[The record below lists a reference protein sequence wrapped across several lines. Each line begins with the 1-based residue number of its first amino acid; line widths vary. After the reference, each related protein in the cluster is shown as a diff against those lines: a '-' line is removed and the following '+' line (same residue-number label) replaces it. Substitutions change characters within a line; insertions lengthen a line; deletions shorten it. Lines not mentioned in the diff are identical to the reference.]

1 MSLIPTGVKFPDKQE
16 PGKGRI
22 AEIRSIIKNIFVNV
36 VEDGWRG
43 RDIEPLKIP
52 NYKIAR
58 VPPNPNVG
66 RGKEYPNIPNCP
78 VYVVCPADF
87 PTVEYSYDGSR
98 TVFDYSK
105 SVEESQFKHFGK
117 SSAYEPK
124 AFDPTVYSAT
134 GGSFDGF
141 SAPSY
146 DNSDGTGSNGEGW
159 TALAGEN
166 GEMITETRTDI
177 HPEYVVVLLGMAGV
191 RTNQIRN
198 YHGIAV
204 VKE

>member
-1 MSLIPTGVKFPDKQE
+1 MSLKPKSIHFAGIRE
-16 PGKGRI
+16 LGKGHI
-22 AEIRSIIKNIFVNV
+22 SEIGKIVNRAFGRV
-36 VEDGWRG
+36 IEDGWRG

-58 VPPNPNVG
+58 VPSNPNLG
-66 RGKEYPNIPNCP
+66 RGKEYSDFPNCP

-117 SSAYEPK
+117 STAYEPK
-124 AFDPTVYSAT
+124 PFDPTVYSAT

-146 DNSDGTGSNGEGW
+146 DNSEGTGSNGEGW
-159 TALAGEN
+159 TALVSQN

-191 RTNQIRN
+191 RHNQIRH